1 MLITS
6 AGLDFEQGSFNQLS
20 INATLAISFLYL
32 QRNPGTIVLISIACF
47 RLTLYC
53 TFHRDQKPPAIQT
66 FNVQE
71 RLRLECGE
79 AGSKGNHEEVI
90 NLPTANRTSKTNCVT
105 RECSDNI
112 LILYCRN
119 RNSNMAAT
127 RRLGR
132 YPISHSI
139 MTLYFD

>member
-1 MLITS
+1 MLITA

-79 AGSKGNHEEVI
+79 AGSKGNHEWRSSISRQRIE
-90 NLPTANRTSKTNCVT
+90 LRRPTVSLVSVQTT
-105 RECSDNI
+105 
-112 LILYCRN
+112 Y
-119 RNSNMAAT
+119 
-127 RRLGR
+127 
-132 YPISHSI
+132 
-139 MTLYFD
+139 